1 MTRRAPLDR
10 VRAVAE
16 RAGAAVLAHYR
27 AGAAVDWKEDGSP
40 VTSADREAEALI
52 AAGLDALDPSV
63 PVVAEEAASA
73 GAATEPGG
81 GRFWLVDPL
90 DGTREFIAGRPEFTV
105 NVALIE
111 DGAPVLGV
119 VHAPALGE
127 TCLAAAGGPAWRAR
141 GGGPAREIR
150 ARRVPPEGAVVVSS
164 RRHGDRA
171 RLAALVGGLPVA
183 AHRTLGSSLKFCAL
197 AAAEADL
204 YPRYGPTSEWDT
216 AAGHA
221 VLAAAGGG
229 VATLDGAPLRYGKA
243 GFRNPEFIA
252 RGRA

>member
-1 MTRRAPLDR
+1 M
-10 VRAVAE
+10 
-16 RAGAAVLAHYR
+16 
-27 AGAAVDWKEDGSP
+27 
-40 VTSADREAEALI
+40 
-52 AAGLDALDPSV
+52 
-63 PVVAEEAASA
+63 
-73 GAATEPGG
+73 
-81 GRFWLVDPL
+81 LV
-90 DGTREFIAGRPEFTV
+90 
-105 NVALIE
+105 
-111 DGAPVLGV
+111 
-119 VHAPALGE
+119 
-127 TCLAAAGGPAWRAR
+127 
-141 GGGPAREIR
+141 
-150 ARRVPPEGAVVVSS
+150 S
-164 RRHGDRA
+164 RSRQT
-171 RLAALVGGLPVA
+171 ALVGGLPVA